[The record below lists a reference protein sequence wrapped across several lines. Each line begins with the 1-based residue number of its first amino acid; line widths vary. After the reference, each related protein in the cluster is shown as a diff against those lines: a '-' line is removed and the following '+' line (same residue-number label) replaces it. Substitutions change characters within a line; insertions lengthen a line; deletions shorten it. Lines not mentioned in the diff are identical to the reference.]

1 MTEKGLSEIAN
12 IPLVAE
18 EIGKKLKEQGGEL
31 KGFYKTMGVI
41 DYVAIIEA
49 PNDKIA
55 LAAVMAFALTGYFNG
70 TTLKAFTLTLHKYLV
85 QKRFARAISG
95 HQETIAHF
103 QDLTVCSIRFSP

>member
-1 MTEKGLSEIAN
+1 METYIIHSEMTEKGLSEIAN
-12 IPLVAE
+12 IPLAAE
-18 EIGKKLKEQGGEL
+18 EIGQKLKEQGGELKEQGGEL

-70 TTLKAFTLTLHKYLV
+70 TTLKAFTMQQMKDSLEITK
-85 QKRFARAISG
+85 KFK
-95 HQETIAHF
+95 
-103 QDLTVCSIRFSP
+103 

>member
-1 MTEKGLSEIAN
+1 MNSYQRNKGVKMETYIIHSEMTEKGLSEIAN
-12 IPLVAE
+12 IPLAAE
-18 EIGKKLKEQGGEL
+18 EIGQKLKEQGGEL

-70 TTLKAFTLTLHKYLV
+70 TTLKAFTMQQMKDSLEITK
-85 QKRFARAISG
+85 KFK
-95 HQETIAHF
+95 
-103 QDLTVCSIRFSP
+103 

>member
-1 MTEKGLSEIAN
+1 METYIIHSEMTEKGLSEIAN

-70 TTLKAFTLTLHKYLV
+70 TTLKAFTMK
-85 QKRFARAISG
+85 QM
-95 HQETIAHF
+95 
-103 QDLTVCSIRFSP
+103 QDSLEITKKFK